1 MTDGVNVNSAA
12 QRLFNAFE
20 TGTPVA
26 DLPATEAPQTRDDAF
41 AIQDAT
47 FDLLGRKV
55 GAWKVGGSPGSE
67 PTASPIA
74 TSKIYPTGQVLASG
88 AHRNFGVEA
97 EIAFRLG
104 QDLPQRET
112 AYSPDDVKAAIST
125 MIVAIEIVESR
136 LLNWPKTNPLWALMD
151 FQANDSLVLGTEI
164 PVPELL
170 DFSTQPVRLL
180 FDDAVA
186 FEDTGTF
193 GGGDPFVLMAWL
205 ANHAP
210 GRTASL
216 KGRGLKA
223 GDVVTTG
230 SWNGVHFARVGTTAR
245 VEFPGLGQAD
255 MRFG

>member
-1 MTDGVNVNSAA
+1 MSDRVSATA
-12 QRLFNAFE
+12 RKLFEAFE
-20 TGTPVA
+20 SGVPIN
-26 DLPATEAPQTRDDAF
+26 DLPASGAPQTRDDAF

-47 FDLLGRKV
+47 FDLLSRTA
-55 GAWKVGGSPGSE
+55 GAWKVGGSPGTE

-74 TSKIYPTGQVLASG
+74 TSKIYPTGQVLSSG

-104 QDLPQRET
+104 QDLPAREI
-112 AYSPDDVKAAIST
+112 AYTPDDIRAAVSA

-136 LLNWPKTNPLWALMD
+136 LQDWPKTDPLWALMD
-151 FQANDSLVLGTEI
+151 FQANDSLVLGTEM
-164 PVPELL
+164 PVPAAL

-210 GRTASL
+210 GRTGSL

-230 SWNGVHFARVGTTAR
+230 SWNGVHFAKAGTKAR

-255 MRFG
+255 MQFG

>member
-1 MTDGVNVNSAA
+1 MSDRVSSAA
-12 QRLFNAFE
+12 KTLSEAFG
-20 TGTPVA
+20 TGTPIA
-26 DLPATEAPQTRDDAF
+26 DMPAAEAPQTRDDAF

-47 FDLLGRKV
+47 FDLLGRTV
-55 GAWKVGGSPGSE
+55 GACKVGGSPGTE

-74 TSKIYPTGQVLASG
+74 TSKIYPTEQVLTSD

-104 QDLPQRET
+104 QDLPARET
-112 AYSPDDVKAAIST
+112 AYTPDDIRAAVSA

-136 LLNWPKTNPLWALMD
+136 LLNWPKTDPLWALMD
-151 FQANDSLVLGTEI
+151 FQANDSLVLGTEM
-164 PVPELL
+164 PVPDVL

-210 GRTASL
+210 GRTGSL

-230 SWNGVHFARVGTTAR
+230 SWNGVHFANAGTTAR

>member
-1 MTDGVNVNSAA
+1 MSDRVSATA
-12 QRLFNAFE
+12 RKLFEAFE
-20 TGTPVA
+20 SGVPIS
-26 DLPATEAPQTRDDAF
+26 DLPASGAPQTRDDAF

-47 FDLLGRKV
+47 FDLLGRTA
-55 GAWKVGGSPGSE
+55 GAWKVGGSPGTE
-67 PTASPIA
+67 PTSAPIA
-74 TSKIYPTGQVLASG
+74 TSKIYPTGQVLAS
-88 AHRNFGVEA
+88 ADHRNFGVEA

-104 QDLPQRET
+104 QDLPARET
-112 AYSPDDVKAAIST
+112 AYTPDDIRAAVSD

-136 LLNWPKTNPLWALMD
+136 LLAWPKTDPLWALMD
-151 FQANDSLVLGTEI
+151 FQANDSLVLGTEM
-164 PVPELL
+164 PVPEVL

-180 FDDAVA
+180 FDDTVA

-193 GGGDPFVLMAWL
+193 GGGDPFALMAKL

-210 GRTASL
+210 GRTGSL

-230 SWNGVHFARVGTTAR
+230 SWNGVHFAKAGTKAR

-255 MRFG
+255 MQFG

>member
-1 MTDGVNVNSAA
+1 MSDRVSATA
-12 QRLFNAFE
+12 QRLFEAFG
-20 TGTPVA
+20 TGVPIT
-26 DLPATEAPQTRDDAF
+26 DIPAAEVPQTRDDAF

-55 GAWKVGGSPGSE
+55 GAWKVGGSPGTE
-67 PTASPIA
+67 PTSAPIA
-74 TSKIYPTGQVLASG
+74 ASKIYSSGQVLSSD

-104 QDLPQRET
+104 QDLPKRGT
-112 AYSPDDVKAAIST
+112 AYSPDDIKAAVAT

-136 LLNWPKTNPLWALMD
+136 LLDWPKVEPFWALMD
-151 FQANDSLVLGTEI
+151 FQANDSLVLGTEM
-164 PVPELL
+164 PVPEVL
-170 DFSTQPVRLL
+170 DFANQPVRLL
-180 FDDAVA
+180 FDDTVA

-210 GRTASL
+210 SRTGSL

-230 SWNGVHFARVGTTAR
+230 SWNGVHFARTGTTAR

>member
-1 MTDGVNVNSAA
+1 MPVRVNAAA
-12 QRLFNAFE
+12 QRLVNAFE
-20 TGTPVA
+20 TGTPIA
-26 DLPATEAPQTRDDAF
+26 DLPAPEAPRTREDAF

-47 FDLLGRKV
+47 FDLLGRKA
-55 GAWKVGGSPGSE
+55 GAWKVGGSPGTE

-74 TSKIYPTGQVLASG
+74 ESKIYTSGQVLASDQ
-88 AHRNFGVEA
+88 HRTFGVEA

-104 QDLPQRET
+104 SDLPERGTPYQ
-112 AYSPDDVKAAIST
+112 PDDIRAALST

-136 LLNWPKTNPLWALMD
+136 LQDWPKTDPLWALMD
-151 FQANDSLVLGTEI
+151 FQANDSLVLGTEM
-164 PVPELL
+164 PVPDTL
-170 DFSTQPVRLL
+170 DFASQPVRLL

-193 GGGDPFVLMAWL
+193 GGGDPFVLITWL

-210 GRTASL
+210 GRTGSL

-223 GDVVTTG
+223 GDVITTG
-230 SWNGVHFARVGTTAR
+230 SWNGVHFAKAGVTAR
-245 VEFPGLGQAD
+245 VEFPGLGKAD